1 MSVTFAPFINPLM
14 EQAALD
20 LTLRMREDRVKRRRD
35 LMETEGRLFKY
46 ENHAEI
52 ISERSKR
59 LREYTITK
67 LPAESSR
74 LLPQYPSDLMQY
86 FTCRIPP
93 PPHTQIQAKKTERV
107 IDHSFWESLEPLVDT
122 KDDRSFWEELGEYFE
137 GESLEMQNGKRGI

>member
-1 MSVTFAPFINPLM
+1 MSVTFTPFINPLM

-46 ENHAEI
+46 ENQANI

-59 LREYTITK
+59 LKEYTITK
-67 LPAESSR
+67 LPESLR

-86 FTCRIPP
+86 FTCRIPT
-93 PPHTQIQAKKTERV
+93 PPHAQIQAKKTERV

-137 GESLEMQNGKRGI
+137 GECLRTQIGKRGI